1 MVRDGAIVSIID
13 HERAFYDDPLIEGGF
28 VPVLLPVFGDAAA
41 FMRGY
46 GRGELTTGE
55 RERLRL
61 YNFYLMLI
69 VVIEV
74 YYREYA
80 EAGHRVWAHERL
92 DDGLALFGLRRA

>member
-1 MVRDGAIVSIID
+1 V
-13 HERAFYDDPLIEGGF
+13 GGF

-61 YNFYLMLI
+61 YNLYLMLI